1 MDIGVLTMSE
11 VLHRYRLVIIT
22 LALLLFAAVLWLLL
36 SRQETAKIPSKG
48 VFVVEA
54 VSRTFAGGR

>member
-1 MDIGVLTMSE
+1 MSE